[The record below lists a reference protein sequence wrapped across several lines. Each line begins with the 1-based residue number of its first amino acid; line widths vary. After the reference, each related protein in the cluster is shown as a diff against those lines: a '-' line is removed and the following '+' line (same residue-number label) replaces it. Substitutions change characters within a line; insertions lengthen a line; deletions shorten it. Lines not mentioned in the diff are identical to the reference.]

1 MKQENYNLIVK
12 AVTIG
17 LPVIAKEIIQDLNN
31 TLRELDSLK
40 QPTTAENAQADKIDN
55 KEEQ

>member
-17 LPVIAKEIIQDLNN
+17 LPAVAREVIQDLNS
-31 TLRELDSLK
+31 TLAELERLT
-40 QPTTAENAQADKIDN
+40 QPNVAANAQVDEAEN